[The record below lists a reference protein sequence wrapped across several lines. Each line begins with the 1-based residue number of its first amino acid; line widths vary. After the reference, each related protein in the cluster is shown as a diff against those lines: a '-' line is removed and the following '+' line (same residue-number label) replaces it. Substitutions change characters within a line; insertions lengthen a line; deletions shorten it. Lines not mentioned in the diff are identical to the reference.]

1 MAQPVP
7 PALVPPRGY
16 RLKLLCFILIFVN
29 FVLILN
35 FVNFV
40 LILNTSTYYISLTID
55 MELVHDIQ
63 LTSRIRT
70 LMMQPWKWWPAALNI
85 LPSSG
90 VNCWDFPFPLCY
102 MHQVRSRQPQNEL
115 LTPTFV
121 VVTIKWIQFDC
132 RSKFS
137 YRKPINNIMVFGL
150 LEN

>member
-85 LPSSG
+85 LSSSG
-90 VNCWDFPFPLCY
+90 VNCWDFPFPLYY